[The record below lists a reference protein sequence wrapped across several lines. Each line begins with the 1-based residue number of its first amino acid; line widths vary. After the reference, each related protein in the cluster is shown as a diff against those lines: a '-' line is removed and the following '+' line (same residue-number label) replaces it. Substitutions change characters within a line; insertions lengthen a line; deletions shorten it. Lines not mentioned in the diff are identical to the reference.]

1 MATDYVVPA
10 YRVNQMRRAA
20 RQFRV
25 AAIGAIRAHDG
36 NDQSC
41 IAPYDANGLLPV
53 YLHLRMRAGYR
64 LGAYQFG
71 GRGDAFCVP
80 FVIPEHQDIP
90 DLTDFN
96 FTDMRLHDLP
106 GLVFDFMQYIEG
118 DDSPESYF
126 EASIFNRE
134 LHELGAMWH
143 ACNWST
149 HTLLTS
155 ARMIPPDHDRRWKKE
170 QPGEWRPCV
179 KIAPK
184 HHTVTFYTHTGL
196 HPERIE
202 LHTDVY
208 TQGYT
213 FTTKDDIIAEGN
225 GGYVF

>member
-80 FVIPEHQDIP
+80 LYASLLF
-90 DLTDFN
+90 LTWGIC
-96 FTDMRLHDLP
+96 LK
-106 GLVFDFMQYIEG
+106 QI
-118 DDSPESYF
+118 
-126 EASIFNRE
+126 
-134 LHELGAMWH
+134 
-143 ACNWST
+143 
-149 HTLLTS
+149 TLLLFLISIISTLFLFLT
-155 ARMIPPDHDRRWKKE
+155 AIFDEKE
-170 QPGEWRPCV
+170 CLKYFGEKYKTYMKRSKRFVPF
-179 KIAPK
+179 I
-184 HHTVTFYTHTGL
+184 F
-196 HPERIE
+196 
-202 LHTDVY
+202 
-208 TQGYT
+208 
-213 FTTKDDIIAEGN
+213 
-225 GGYVF
+225 